1 MRDADRT
8 AVSALLR
15 AGRFDGVEPVAALKR
30 SAYYAPLLEAYDRLQ
45 TEVLYDSGVHGPA
58 HVERVMLLGAIIAM
72 QQGFSPRE
80 TELLLIACS
89 YHDIGRVDDH
99 YDAEHGRRSADMLP
113 ELPLPPLG
121 EAELRCIRAAVA
133 THSTHDHMIGRF
145 EEEYR
150 VPEEER
156 ALCRLLC
163 RGLKDADNLD
173 RVRLRD
179 LDVRHLR
186 FPESR
191 RMAAEA
197 DEIFRL
203 SRRGSRAGA

>member
-1 MRDADRT
+1 MR
-8 AVSALLR
+8 SAERKAIPELLR
-15 AGRFDGVEPVAALKR
+15 AGRFDGVRSVAALKR
-30 SAYYAPLLEAYDRLQ
+30 SAYYALLLEAYDRLR

-99 YDAEHGRRSADMLP
+99 YDAEHGRRSADMLLKIPLP
-113 ELPLPPLG
+113 ELSA
-121 EAELRCIRAAVA
+121 AELRCIRAAVA
-133 THSTHDHMIGRF
+133 THSTHDQLIASF

-150 VPEEER
+150 VAEEER

-173 RVRLRD
+173 RVRIRD

-197 DEIFRL
+197 EEIFRI
-203 SRRGSRAGA
+203 SRRG